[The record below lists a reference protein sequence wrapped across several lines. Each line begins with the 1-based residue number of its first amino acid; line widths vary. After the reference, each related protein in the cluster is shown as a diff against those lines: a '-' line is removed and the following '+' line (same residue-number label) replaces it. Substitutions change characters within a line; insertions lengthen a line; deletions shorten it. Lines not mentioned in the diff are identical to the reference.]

1 MGLFGYTPKI
11 SKDEFSRACSN
22 LRSYGFTDTEINKL
36 KAVFSGDLDETGYE
50 QSCVDSGELKRKIDL
65 MKENRSV
72 YGFSDEKL
80 KTMEKVFKE
89 YL

>member
-11 SKDEFSRACSN
+11 SKDEFSKACSS
-22 LRSYGFTDTEINKL
+22 LRSRGFTDTEINKL
-36 KAVFSGDLDETGYE
+36 KAAFSGDLNETGSE
-50 QSCVDSGELKRKIDL
+50 QDSVDSGELKRKIDL
-65 MKENRSV
+65 IKENRSI

-80 KTMEKVFKE
+80 KTIEKVLKE